1 HQIIVTSFQPRLIR
15 NPVLITIAGCFAVPF
30 PYYLI
35 GVAIFCYQRF
45 EITLAKV
52 TFRIDIHF
60 NLS

>member
-1 HQIIVTSFQPRLIR
+1 M
-15 NPVLITIAGCFAVPF
+15 PF

-35 GVAIFCYQRF
+35 GVAYLLLSAF

>member
-1 HQIIVTSFQPRLIR
+1 M
-15 NPVLITIAGCFAVPF
+15 PF

-35 GVAIFCYQRF
+35 GVAIFCYQCF

-52 TFRIDIHF
+52 TFHIDIHF

>member
-1 HQIIVTSFQPRLIR
+1 M
-15 NPVLITIAGCFAVPF
+15 PF

-52 TFRIDIHF
+52 TFRIDIHL